1 MDFLSNIN
9 IQLYLLAYVVGSIP
23 FGFILAKV
31 IGKVDI
37 KKEGSGNIG
46 ATNVLRVLKERK
58 SKLARKLS
66 ISTLI
71 LDVFKG
77 ILVLLIAKFI
87 FGATQ
92 DVLWGVAVF
101 AVVGHCFSLFLL
113 GEGGKGVA
121 TGLGVLLFM
130 IPIPALIGVVF
141 WAFSAKVLKISS
153 LSSLLGVLALV
164 VSSFWLYPDMAH
176 SPIVIIALIILYKHS
191 DNIYRLISGEE
202 ARIENT
208 KSFI

>member
-1 MDFLSNIN
+1 LEFLSNTN

-46 ATNVLRVLKERK
+46 ATNVLRVLKERQ
-58 SKLARKLS
+58 SKLAKKLS

-71 LDVFKG
+71 LDVSKG
-77 ILVLLIAKFI
+77 VLVLLIAKFM
-87 FGATQ
+87 GASQ
-92 DVLWGVAVF
+92 EVLWGVAVF
-101 AVVGHCFSLFLL
+101 AVIGHCFSIFLL

-130 IPIPALIGVVF
+130 IPIPAIIGIVF
-141 WAFSAKVLKISS
+141 WAISAKVLKISS
-153 LSSLLGVLALV
+153 MSSLLGLLALV
-164 VSSFWLYPDMAH
+164 VSSFLMYPDMAH
-176 SPIVIIALIILYKHS
+176 SPIVIIAFIILYKHS

-202 ARIENT
+202 ARIEHS

>member
-1 MDFLSNIN
+1 MEFLSNTN

-46 ATNVLRVLKERK
+46 ATNVLRVLKERQ
-58 SKLARKLS
+58 SKLAKKLS

-71 LDVFKG
+71 LDVSKG
-77 ILVLLIAKFI
+77 VLVLLIAKFM
-87 FGATQ
+87 GASQ
-92 DVLWGVAVF
+92 EVLWGVAVF
-101 AVVGHCFSLFLL
+101 AVVGHCFSIFLL

-130 IPIPALIGVVF
+130 IPIPALIGIVF
-141 WAFSAKVLKISS
+141 WAISAKVLKISS
-153 LSSLLGVLALV
+153 MSSLLGVLALV
-164 VSSFWLYPDMAH
+164 VSSFLMYPDMAH
-176 SPIVIIALIILYKHS
+176 SPIVIIAFIIFYKHS

-202 ARIENT
+202 ARIEHN

>member
-1 MDFLSNIN
+1 MEFLSNVN
-9 IQLYLLAYVVGSIP
+9 IQLYLLAYVIGSIP
-23 FGFILAKV
+23 FGFILAKT

-46 ATNVLRVLKERK
+46 ATNVLRVLKKRQ
-58 SKLARKLS
+58 SKLAKKLS
-66 ISTLI
+66 ILTLV

-77 ILVLLIAKFI
+77 IVVLLIAKFM
-87 FGATQ
+87 GASEA
-92 DVLWGVAVF
+92 VLWGVAVF
-101 AVVGHCFSLFLL
+101 AVVGHCFSIFLL

-130 IPIPALIGVVF
+130 IPIPALIGVIF

-153 LSSLLGVLALV
+153 ISSLFGVLALV
-164 VSSFWLYPDMAH
+164 VSSFLLYPNIAH
-176 SPIVIIALIILYKHS
+176 SPIVIIALIIFYKHS

-202 ARIENT
+202 ARIEHN

>member
-1 MDFLSNIN
+1 MEFLSNTN

-46 ATNVLRVLKERK
+46 ATNVLRVLKERQ
-58 SKLARKLS
+58 SKLAKKLS

-71 LDVFKG
+71 LDVSKG
-77 ILVLLIAKFI
+77 VLVLLIAKFM
-87 FGATQ
+87 GASQ
-92 DVLWGVAVF
+92 EVLWGVAVF
-101 AVVGHCFSLFLL
+101 AVIGHCFSIFLL

-130 IPIPALIGVVF
+130 IPIPAIIGIVF
-141 WAFSAKVLKISS
+141 WAISAKVLKISS
-153 LSSLLGVLALV
+153 MSSLLGLLALV
-164 VSSFWLYPDMAH
+164 VSSFLMYPDMAH
-176 SPIVIIALIILYKHS
+176 SPIVIIAFIILYKHS

-202 ARIENT
+202 ARIEHS